1 MTQVTVVGAGTAGL
15 AAALAASQAGADVTV
30 LERGERIGGTTALSG
45 GVAWLPANDRTDD
58 TPEQALA
65 YLRALALGDV
75 VDELVEVFAREAG
88 ATAAW
93 LERET
98 PLRWQ
103 AIPYPDYHA
112 ELDGARESGR
122 ALEPAAY
129 DAPERI
135 RDLIRDA
142 PNRSGSITYAELLAG
157 GADDDELAR
166 RDAAGTLT
174 AGKALL
180 GCLLEACLDA
190 GVELRTGTRVTELPE
205 DGAVVLATGGF
216 DRDEQLVRAFLR
228 GPMLAPT
235 GAPGLVGD
243 GLRLAMGAGAA
254 LGAMSE
260 AWWCPATRIPGET
273 IDGEPMFRLLLPERT
288 RPRSLMVDG
297 SGRRFVDEAQN
308 YNDLGRAL
316 LNFEPQSFSYPH
328 VPAWLVFDSGY
339 RRAYPLGPLAPDA
352 PDPDW
357 LARAGSV
364 AALAEAIGVPPAELE
379 ATVEPVQRGRRARR
393 GSGARTR
400 LHGVRPLHRRPRS
413 RGRGAVLRSPGASG
427 VPRDEGRSAHRRAR
441 PRALDRRRR
450 ADPAPLRGGERRR
463 EPARPRL
470 PRGRRDARAGARLR
484 RAGRPR
490 RRGGRMSDRAPI
502 EVMPLGDVLVRA
514 ARRWPESIAVAFPD
528 RRLTTVELLADAYRV
543 ARGLHAL
550 GVRRGERVG
559 IVAPNCVDYHAAL
572 FGGALLGVEV
582 VTVNAR
588 FRATELAYVFED
600 AALAAVLTSDVLGDE
615 VDFVGLLRG
624 AIPNAPSVRHAVM
637 LGASSPEGFVDRAE
651 LDRLAETVDDATID
665 AAADRVRVRDVA
677 IMMYTSGTT
686 AQPKG
691 CPLTHEAIVRTS
703 QAMVT
708 RFALTGDDVWWDP
721 LPMFH
726 LSSILPLTCA
736 LLVGSPFA
744 TMVDFEPGTALA
756 QVERERVT
764 FLWSTFPTITQELV
778 GHPDFGSTDTSTIR
792 LVNQVAP
799 PDLQRGLQ
807 RALPGA
813 VQVSAYGCTE
823 LGGIVAMNDPAED
836 AESRATTCG
845 PPFAGVELR
854 IVDPETGAEVAP
866 GEPGEITGR
875 GPGAVRGVPQLPGAE
890 RGGDRRRRLLPHRR
904 HRQRRRVGPAELPRP
919 HEGHAQ
925 GRRRERRVPRDRVV
939 PRHPPRRAARAGR
952 RHPRRAP
959 RRGARRLRPARAGA
973 EPRRRRS

>member
-1 MTQVTVVGAGTAGL
+1 MTRVTVVGAGTAGL

-112 ELDGARESGR
+112 ELDGAREGGR

-174 AGKALL
+174 AGKSLL

-316 LNFEPQSFSYPH
+316 LNFAPQSFSYPH

-364 AALAEAIGVPPAELE
+364 AALAEAIGVPPVELE
-379 ATVEPVQRGRRARR
+379 ATVDRFNEGAARGEDPEHGR
-393 GSGARTR
+393 GSTAYDRFIGGLGPVDDGPYYALRVLPGCLGTKGGPRTDAHGRVLSIAGGEPIPR
-400 LHGVRPLHRRPRS
+400 LYAAGNAAASPL
-413 RGRGAVLRSPGASG
+413 GLAYPGA
-427 VPRDEGRSAHRRAR
+427 
-441 PRALDRRRR
+441 
-450 ADPAPLRGGERRR
+450 GGT
-463 EPARPRL
+463 L
-470 PRGRRDARAGARLR
+470 
-484 RAGRPR
+484 
-490 RRGGRMSDRAPI
+490 
-502 EVMPLGDVLVRA
+502 
-514 ARRWPESIAVAFPD
+514 
-528 RRLTTVELLADAYRV
+528 
-543 ARGLHAL
+543 
-550 GVRRGERVG
+550 
-559 IVAPNCVDYHAAL
+559 
-572 FGGALLGVEV
+572 
-582 VTVNAR
+582 
-588 FRATELAYVFED
+588 
-600 AALAAVLTSDVLGDE
+600 
-615 VDFVGLLRG
+615 
-624 AIPNAPSVRHAVM
+624 
-637 LGASSPEGFVDRAE
+637 
-651 LDRLAETVDDATID
+651 
-665 AAADRVRVRDVA
+665 
-677 IMMYTSGTT
+677 
-686 AQPKG
+686 
-691 CPLTHEAIVRTS
+691 
-703 QAMVT
+703 
-708 RFALTGDDVWWDP
+708 
-721 LPMFH
+721 
-726 LSSILPLTCA
+726 
-736 LLVGSPFA
+736 
-744 TMVDFEPGTALA
+744 
-756 QVERERVT
+756 
-764 FLWSTFPTITQELV
+764 
-778 GHPDFGSTDTSTIR
+778 
-792 LVNQVAP
+792 
-799 PDLQRGLQ
+799 
-807 RALPGA
+807 
-813 VQVSAYGCTE
+813 
-823 LGGIVAMNDPAED
+823 
-836 AESRATTCG
+836 
-845 PPFAGVELR
+845 
-854 IVDPETGAEVAP
+854 
-866 GEPGEITGR
+866 
-875 GPGAVRGVPQLPGAE
+875 
-890 RGGDRRRRLLPHRR
+890 
-904 HRQRRRVGPAELPRP
+904 GPALVF
-919 HEGHAQ
+919 G
-925 GRRRERRVPRDRVV
+925 
-939 PRHPPRRAARAGR
+939 ARAGR
-952 RHPRRAP
+952 A
-959 RRGARRLRPARAGA
+959 AA
-973 EPRRRRS
+973 EDA